1 MSGRLSDTSK
11 IGKNSGFRQPRVSE
25 IGDNS
30 VCVEG
35 HVPQDDAG
43 LVAVDRECQ
52 GITQR
57 NGSPRTGTI
66 L

>member
-1 MSGRLSDTSK
+1 MSGRLSDASK
-11 IGKNSGFRQPRVSE
+11 IGKNSGFHQPRVSE

-43 LVAVDRECQ
+43 FGCR
-52 GITQR
+52 
-57 NGSPRTGTI
+57 
-66 L
+66 